1 MLYFSKFLKIENF
14 ETNKTTKVLREI
26 NYTFQM
32 STNIYFN
39 SLSKCY
45 YEYRKATLEHVKKYP
60 KLKIGDDIGERIY
73 MVFDKYN
80 LNAFEYLTTDRINH
94 KFSNNKDLEI
104 IELIKNITIG
114 IRELHKFDLVHT
126 NLSLSNIGL

>member
-1 MLYFSKFLKIENF
+1 
-14 ETNKTTKVLREI
+14 
-26 NYTFQM
+26 M

-104 IELIKNITIG
+104 IELIKKTLLLVLENYINLIQYILIYLYQIQDFKKDKKEVNIFQKYKIQ
-114 IRELHKFDLVHT
+114 
-126 NLSLSNIGL
+126 IGLVKRMNNNI